1 MRNKPKKSGLTHVRR
16 ATIFSLKGF
25 RAAWQNEFA
34 FRLELGLATLFI
46 PLAILLG
53 QTGLERAALVACI
66 FLVLICEIV
75 NSAIEAVVDR
85 IGIENHTLSG
95 QAKDLGSA
103 AVFLALCNLTLVW
116 GLILLENFPLWH

>member
-16 ATIFSLKGF
+16 ATVFSLKGF

-34 FRLELGLATLFI
+34 FRLELGLAALFI
-46 PLAILLG
+46 PLALLLG
-53 QTGLERAALVACI
+53 DSALERGVLIGCV

-85 IGIENHTLSG
+85 IGIENHALSG

-103 AVFLALCNLTLVW
+103 AVFLALCNFTLVW
-116 GLILLENFPLWH
+116 GLIGLEKLPIWH

>member
-16 ATIFSLKGF
+16 ATVFSLKGF

-34 FRLELGLATLFI
+34 FRLELGLAALFI
-46 PLAILLG
+46 PLALLLG
-53 QTGLERAALVACI
+53 SSALERGVLILCV

-103 AVFLALCNLTLVW
+103 AVFLALCNFTLVW
-116 GLILLENFPLWH
+116 GLIGWSRF